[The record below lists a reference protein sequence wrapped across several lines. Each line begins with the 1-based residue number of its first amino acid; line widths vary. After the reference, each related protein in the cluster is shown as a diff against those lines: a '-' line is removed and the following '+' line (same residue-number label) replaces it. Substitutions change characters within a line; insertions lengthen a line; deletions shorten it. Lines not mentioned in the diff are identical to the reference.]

1 MKKILLLFALPVMV
15 MCAVSCETDK
25 DDSPIIEFNDPN
37 FLQALLA
44 SGVDKNN
51 DGQISEKEASVVT
64 SFKNSI
70 YYGEG
75 IIDMEEIKYFTAL
88 TILECRGN
96 QLTSLNVRNN
106 SALRRLDCSNNK
118 LTTLDLR
125 YNNALTYLNCSRNPL
140 TKIILSRHH
149 MLGEMGI
156 QTIIF
161 QYGDI
166 IEYVD

>member
-37 FLQALLA
+37 FLQALLDDD
-44 SGVDKNN
+44 VDKNN
-51 DGQISEKEASVVT
+51 DGQISEKEASAVT
-64 SFKNSI
+64 SLI
-70 YYGEG
+70 IAGEMQ
-75 IIDMEEIKYFTAL
+75 IVDMEEIKYFTAL
-88 TILECRGN
+88 TILECRNN

-106 SALRRLDCSNNK
+106 SALRRLACDNNK

-125 YNNALTYLNCSRNPL
+125 YNNALTYLSCSGNPL
-140 TKIILSRHH
+140 TKIILSRRH

>member
-37 FLQALLA
+37 FLQALLDDYVD
-44 SGVDKNN
+44 VDKNN
-51 DGQISEKEASVVT
+51 DGQISEKEASAVT
-64 SFKNSI
+64 SL
-70 YYGEG
+70 
-75 IIDMEEIKYFTAL
+75 IIERRQIVDMKEIKYFTVL
-88 TILECRGN
+88 TSLNCSNN
-96 QLTSLNVRNN
+96 QLTSLDVRNN
-106 SALRRLDCSNNK
+106 SALRQLNCAYNK

-125 YNNALTYLNCSRNPL
+125 YNNALTYLNCSGNPL